1 MENHLVYLVLFL
13 LGLFGCGY
21 FIIKIVEWQSTIK
34 KYPTN
39 KAEFVHDLYRI
50 QNKWLKKGEYTYSQ
64 SIQLIIMAVNQ
75 EAEAQTE
82 EGKELQKKMKFDI
95 NEA

>member
-1 MENHLVYLVLFL
+1 M
-13 LGLFGCGY
+13 GLFGCGY

-34 KYPTN
+34 KYPSN

-75 EAEAQTE
+75 
-82 EGKELQKKMKFDI
+82 KRRRKQKKVKSYRKR
-95 NEA
+95 